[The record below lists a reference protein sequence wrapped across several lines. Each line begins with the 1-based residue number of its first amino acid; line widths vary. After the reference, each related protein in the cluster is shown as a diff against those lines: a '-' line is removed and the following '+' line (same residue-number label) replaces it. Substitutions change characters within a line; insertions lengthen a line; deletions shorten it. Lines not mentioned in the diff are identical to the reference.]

1 MKDYG
6 YIGEAELHQLTE
18 AYGQPEIRT
27 IKLAGD
33 EYLFSTRLNRSKNK
47 RGEVVLAIERPEQCV
62 LLHRKS
68 WYEPGVY
75 RLLSGTIDWDEAVE
89 TALERELFEET
100 GLILGTTHFL
110 GILDC
115 VISYDV
121 QEVAFVSYIFQLSRT
136 EGNLELPKDHE
147 EISDFRD
154 VAIAEL
160 PVVAEN
166 LRNVPSPRAGWGRW
180 RAHAHD
186 FVYEMLGGR

>member
-1 MKDYG
+1 LKDNG
-6 YIGEAELHQLTE
+6 YIDEGELHQLSV

-27 IKLAGD
+27 VGLAGD
-33 EYLFSTRLNRSKNK
+33 KYLFSTRLNRSRNK
-47 RGEVVLAIERPEQCV
+47 RGEVVLVIERPEQCV

-89 TALERELFEET
+89 TALERELMEET
-100 GLILGTTHFL
+100 SLSLGTTHFL

-115 VISYDV
+115 VISYDY

-136 EGNLELPKDHE
+136 EGVLKLPKDSE
-147 EISDFRD
+147 DISDFRD

-160 PVVAEN
+160 PAVAEN

-180 RAHAHD
+180 RALAHD